1 MIFFWE
7 IHLPVVD
14 LVVLPIWRGG
24 LRVPAQHYNKE
35 NDHCIRTAWLAEA
48 RAGELSVTSFSMG
61 TSCLS
66 PLCRVALQVLT
77 EIPCLFPYGIS
88 GRSHVPLFVP
98 KGAESAVLSVA
109 AIVVSPQNQGF
120 QHVHCSVRRT
130 ELDQDSDEVDC
141 MKHSF
146 LSCQP

>member
-1 MIFFWE
+1 M
-7 IHLPVVD
+7 D

-77 EIPCLFPYGIS
+77 EIPCLVPLLAALFPYGIS

-109 AIVVSPQNQGF
+109 AIVVGPRTKAFSMFIVVLEGQNWI
-120 QHVHCSVRRT
+120 RT
-130 ELDQDSDEVDC
+130 L
-141 MKHSF
+141 MKWTV
-146 LSCQP
+146 